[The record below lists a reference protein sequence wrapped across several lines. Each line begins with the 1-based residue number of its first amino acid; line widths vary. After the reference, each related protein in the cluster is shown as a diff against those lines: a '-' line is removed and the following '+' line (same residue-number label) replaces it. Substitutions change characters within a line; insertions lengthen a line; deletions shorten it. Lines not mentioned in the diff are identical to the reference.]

1 MKILF
6 ILPYS
11 PIPTNTG
18 NKNLTFNLLKY
29 LDQKAKVDIVII
41 EDLGNKMEAKEKNK
55 KENNENVGSSENQ
68 ISIFSKRIK
77 NLTEHLKS
85 NKKDHNTR
93 RGLMKL
99 VGKRKKLLTY
109 LKGKSNDRYESIIK
123 SLGLRR

>member
-1 MKILF
+1 MEE
-6 ILPYS
+6 
-11 PIPTNTG
+11 
-18 NKNLTFNLLKY
+18 NLDK
-29 LDQKAKVDIVII
+29 
-41 EDLGNKMEAKEKNK
+41 K
-55 KENNENVGSSENQ
+55 KESKAIKESVGSSESQ

-99 VGKRKKLLTY
+99 VGKRKKLLSY
-109 LKGKSNDRYESIIK
+109 VKSKSNERYESIIK

>member
-1 MKILF
+1 MDKT
-6 ILPYS
+6 S
-11 PIPTNTG
+11 N
-18 NKNLTFNLLKY
+18 NQN
-29 LDQKAKVDIVII
+29 
-41 EDLGNKMEAKEKNK
+41 EKQ
-55 KENNENVGSSENQ
+55 NVGSSENQ

-109 LKGKSNDRYESIIK
+109 VKKKSTENYESLIK